1 MSKRTKKDINNT
13 TVEAGTAATDPSLSG
28 VQAVSS
34 SSAASA
40 GTTKKRAPRKS
51 SKTAVLEPG
60 VSAQDEV
67 ELEQLLQQV
76 DSMLTEMTQSKWL
89 SSDWPSLEIE
99 FSNKKK

>member
-13 TVEAGTAATDPSLSG
+13 TVEAGSTAADLSLG
-28 VQAVSS
+28 AAAAAS
-34 SSAASA
+34 SSAA
-40 GTTKKRAPRKS
+40 GTTKKRASRKN

-89 SSDWPSLEIE
+89 SSDWPTLEIE
-99 FSNKKK
+99 FGNKKK